1 MHKDVEYVLYSE
13 KDIENIVNRLAKQIE
28 KDYNG
33 REFVVVGLLKGCFVF
48 MTDLVRKI
56 NLDFSIDFMV
66 ASSYGSS
73 AKSSGEVTIS
83 KDMSVPIEGK
93 DILIVED
100 IIDTG
105 NTLEF
110 IANYLKAKKAK
121 SVRI

>member
-56 NLDFSIDFMV
+56 NLDFAIDFMV

-73 AKSSGEVTIS
+73 T
-83 KDMSVPIEGK
+83 
-93 DILIVED
+93 
-100 IIDTG
+100 
-105 NTLEF
+105 
-110 IANYLKAKKAK
+110 
-121 SVRI
+121 